1 LLAQAA
7 VPAWQPLQP
16 ARAAAVA
23 AQRVARRAAAARLV
37 SRRAAEVLVGV
48 PAA

>member
-1 LLAQAA
+1 VAA
-7 VPAWQPLQP
+7 PVGQRRQPVQV
-16 ARAAAVA
+16 AAVA
-23 AQRVARRAAAARLV
+23 AQRVARQAAAERLV